1 MSTPCRECGGP
12 TVWDDAAASEICTS
26 CGSLADAA
34 QVVLTSQDYYSELGL
49 HHELRVP
56 APNILKSRS
65 NYTLA
70 GQGQAVRD
78 QKNALTMANFI
89 KSLAVSMNV
98 PGLTPRATTLFSQA
112 KAVNFF
118 RWGSRARVVA
128 GACLSLALRESN
140 RPDSIPDIATL
151 LKCSPHL
158 LSRTFI
164 SLISALKITTVPVDP
179 SVYIG
184 TLQTYLTSILQEN
197 AMGCN
202 LPAPLLTFLRQVS
215 IRAVANTALSLGR
228 ILSRTCPQTGS
239 SKPSAASTACA
250 IFMLSFEAESRDTLS
265 SLAELATCLA
275 GRCHIGK
282 GVVMTQYK
290 SIQDQVTILI
300 EKVPWLDKYE
310 QKKGRAKV
318 SKRLVVARG
327 LKDVISFNE
336 EILQKTLLPVIHL
349 DLTGDEITEDLKLN
363 SFEEK
368 KENEEDPEPEQD
380 SYPCSEPDTACG
392 SGNDKRPSKRRKLHH
407 SLDEASHFLLNPF
420 NAPQLPCSGQRKS
433 ALSNFALTS
442 YVLSTSSLASVGR
455 KPPTR
460 LQLLAT
466 ARGGSGEDVIYDD
479 ELFAEGEIEG
489 LLRNDEEIKM
499 MKHLFSWG
507 NDEDEDS
514 PPRSD
519 APMTT
524 RKTKAMRQGD
534 HQDAGPRKT
543 SRINMEA
550 FATFMQESEGDSI
563 GGEKEDDEED
573 QSYSLLGL
581 DGMLTDDGPVDYQS
595 ADEDAQEADHHATPR
610 APFNSRATSVGAEK
624 DLEAGETILDAWRP
638 PSPSGGVSLDNRY
651 EEEYD

>member
-1 MSTPCRECGGP
+1 MSPPCRECGGP

-26 CGSLADAA
+26 CGSLADVA
-34 QVVLTSQDYYSELGL
+34 QVVLTSQDYLTELGL
-49 HHELRVP
+49 HHELHVP

-65 NYTLA
+65 NYTFA

-89 KSLAVSMNV
+89 KSLAVSMNA

-118 RWGSRARVVA
+118 RWGSRARTVA

-164 SLISALKITTVPVDP
+164 SLTSVLKITTVPVDP

-184 TLQTYLTSILQEN
+184 TLQAYLTTILQEN
-197 AMGCN
+197 PMECN
-202 LPAPLLTFLRQVS
+202 LPAPLLNFLRQVS
-215 IRAVANTALSLGR
+215 IRPVANTALSLGR
-228 ILSRTCPQTGS
+228 ILSRSCPQTGS

-250 IFMLSFEAESRDTLS
+250 IFMLSFEAESRNVLS
-265 SLAELATCLA
+265 SLAELAGCLA

-290 SIQDQVTILI
+290 IIQDQAAILI

-327 LKDVISFNE
+327 LKDVIRFNE
-336 EILQKTLLPVIHL
+336 EILQNILLPDIHL
-349 DLTGDEITEDLKLN
+349 ELTGDEITEDLELDFDKG
-363 SFEEK
+363 
-368 KENEEDPEPEQD
+368 PEPEQD
-380 SYPCSEPDTACG
+380 SYPSSEPNAARC
-392 SGNDKRPSKRRKLHH
+392 GNDERPMKRRKLHH
-407 SLDEASHFLLNPF
+407 SLDDASQFLLNPF
-420 NAPQLPCSGQRKS
+420 NASQLPRSGQRKP
-433 ALSNFALTS
+433 ALSHFALTS
-442 YVLSTSSLASVGR
+442 YVLSTSSLGSVGR

-466 ARGGSGEDVIYDD
+466 ARGGSGEDVIHDD
-479 ELFAEGEIEG
+479 ELFAEGELEG

-499 MKHLFSWG
+499 MKHLISWD
-507 NDEDEDS
+507 DEDERS
-514 PPRSD
+514 PSRSD

-524 RKTKAMRQGD
+524 KKAKTKRQET
-534 HQDAGPRKT
+534 GPKKT

-550 FATFMQESEGDSI
+550 FASLMRESEDEPI
-563 GGEKEDDEED
+563 GEEKEDEGED
-573 QSYSLLGL
+573 HSYSLLGL
-581 DGMLTDDGPVDYQS
+581 DGMLTEDGPIEYESDEEDTQEVDYT
-595 ADEDAQEADHHATPR
+595 ATPKT
-610 APFNSRATSVGAEK
+610 PFNSRTTSVGAE
-624 DLEAGETILDAWRP
+624 DNDGETILDAWRP